1 MFVRQKCG
9 KKLSEHPESRGGT
22 IGICGHIWSC
32 HLPLGQNFTPTLRI
46 HNILSVESARKIN
59 PIVSLCWVKEMG
71 LMVWYSFKGRY
82 LSDSIILC
90 NQITKIFKLFF
101 FFHYSSEFSVKDQQF
116 SINLIQ
122 TLLKSANFQ
131 GNPLPLIQFHF
142 ILSTTDTLNYWK
154 CNNSIRPSFNQN
166 ICMKRKTSH
175 KNCN

>member
-1 MFVRQKCG
+1 MIDVCAAKWG

-59 PIVSLCWVKEMG
+59 PIVSLCWVKKWVS
-71 LMVWYSFKGRY
+71 LSVILSKANVYLIRSF
-82 LSDSIILC
+82 C
-90 NQITKIFKLFF
+90 VNQITKIFILLF

-131 GNPLPLIQFHF
+131 GNPLPLIQFHL
-142 ILSTTDTLNYWK
+142 ILSTTDTLNYWEYNK
-154 CNNSIRPSFNQN
+154 IQSYFKHRLLLQIWNSD
-166 ICMKRKTSH
+166 
-175 KNCN
+175 